1 MQGDQH
7 SYIVQSLFQI
17 FAKAGSDFACLRE
30 ITVGQVDDACMEL
43 MKEQS
48 LTTPNPSLAKEGS

>member
-30 ITVGQVDDACMEL
+30 ITVEQVYDACKDL
-43 MKEQS
+43 LKGVKS
-48 LTTPNPSLAKEGS
+48 PLRI